1 MVNVNEIQN
10 RVSGATGVSVSCLE
24 RILKVYQ
31 HNERRNSA
39 HLKERPRR
47 KIKPDK
53 R

>member
-1 MVNVNEIQN
+1 
-10 RVSGATGVSVSCLE
+10 
-24 RILKVYQ
+24 VYQ

-53 R
+53 RWFWQVYNSKND